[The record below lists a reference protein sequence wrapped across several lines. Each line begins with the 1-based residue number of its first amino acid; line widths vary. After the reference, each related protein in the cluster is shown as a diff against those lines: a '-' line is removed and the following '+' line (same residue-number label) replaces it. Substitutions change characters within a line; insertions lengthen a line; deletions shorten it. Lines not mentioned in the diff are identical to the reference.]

1 MGKHAPRRAMI
12 VDLHIHTKPRSPCS
26 HIDPAELVA
35 EAARL
40 GLDGVCLTEHHLLW
54 HREELAELA
63 GKTGL
68 ALFTGNEITTDQG
81 DVIVF
86 LYPEPVPGV
95 VPLAELHRDV
105 AGAGGFIVAA
115 HPLRGFKTFGVGKL
129 KLTATQAARRK
140 VFQYVDAVEVRN
152 GRLNDEEN
160 AMAAEVAA
168 HLGLIGLAGSD
179 AHRPDEI
186 GRWVTVLERTV
197 HTEEE
202 LIAELRAGRFTIG
215 TAR

>member
-1 MGKHAPRRAMI
+1 MGKHARDRAMI
-12 VDLHIHTKPRSPCS
+12 IDLHVHTKPRSPCS
-26 HIDPAELVA
+26 HIEPEELLA

-40 GLDGVCLTEHHLLW
+40 GLDGLCLTEHHILW
-54 HREELAELA
+54 QKAELAALA

-86 LYPEPVPGV
+86 AYPEPVPGV
-95 VPLAELHRDV
+95 IPLAELHRGV
-105 AGAGGFIVAA
+105 AAAGGFIVAA

-129 KLTATQAARRK
+129 KLTAAQAARRK
-140 VFQYVDAVEVRN
+140 VFQFVDAVEVRN
-152 GRLNDEEN
+152 GRLNEEEN
-160 AMAAEVAA
+160 AMAEEVTA
-168 HLGLIGLAGSD
+168 HLGLVGLAGSD

-186 GRWVTVLERTV
+186 GRWVTILERIV
-197 HTEEE
+197 KTEEE

-215 TAR
+215 SAR